1 MLWAIV
7 SILVLAIILFIV
19 WRIVGLFIADQN
31 IMMAIGLL
39 FGLLLLLYALG
50 EFMPGLLQSGHPVL
64 PPSR

>member
-7 SILVLAIILFIV
+7 SILILAIVLFIV
-19 WRIVGLFIADQN
+19 WRIVGLFIADQK
-31 IMMAIGLL
+31 IMTAIGLL

-50 EFMPGLLQSGHPVL
+50 EFMPNVYPFGHPVL